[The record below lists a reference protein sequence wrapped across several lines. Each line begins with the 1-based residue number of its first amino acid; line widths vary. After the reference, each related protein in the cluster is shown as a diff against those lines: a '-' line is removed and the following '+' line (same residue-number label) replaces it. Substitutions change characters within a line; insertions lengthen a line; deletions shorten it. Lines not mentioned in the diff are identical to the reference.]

1 MLASSHA
8 VFEPP
13 TENRRQPPGRPCA
26 IWMKNEHDDLS
37 SLDLGIHEAIDLL
50 AQERPLC
57 RPMSLHSA
65 TTAWVGLDYSLADSC
80 SGGRLEWWVRYIT
93 DWGSLDTARP
103 ASSSPCTGRF
113 FVHARW
119 VSWRHAGPAM
129 AACLAGS
136 RSACSRATRDRHA
149 GSALYTQGDSDV
161 ISMPAGFRRHLV
173 GKTLINVFHC
183 EIRFVG
189 KLMIIRTF
197 S

>member
-1 MLASSHA
+1 MCVCVRACVRACVCVCVCVCYSLTHA
-8 VFEPP
+8 AIFELPP
-13 TENRRQPPGRPCA
+13 ENWRRPPGRPRTTR
-26 IWMKNEHDDLS
+26 MKNIHYDLS

-57 RPMSLHSA
+57 RLMSLHSA

-113 FVHARW
+113 FVHARS

-136 RSACSRATRDRHA
+136 RSACSPTTRDRHA
-149 GSALYTQGDSDV
+149 GSALYT
-161 ISMPAGFRRHLV
+161 
-173 GKTLINVFHC
+173 
-183 EIRFVG
+183 
-189 KLMIIRTF
+189 
-197 S
+197 